1 MGLAPQKREPIF
13 YAFLC
18 AQSCANALR
27 LGAGSIYTSC
37 NRLERVGDML
47 RIAIDA
53 MGGDHSPDEIVAGAV
68 SALQANARLSV
79 QLVGP
84 EQPLEALLASVAA
97 DVRERIAIVPALEVI
112 DNDEAPAMAVRRK
125 KDASI
130 VVATRLLKEGKADG
144 LLTAGSTG
152 AFMAAGLLILG
163 RLPGVQRPA
172 LAPILPTVDGQGVV
186 LLDVGANM
194 DATPEHLQQYA
205 VMGAIYAEQVLGR
218 ATPRVGLLNVGSEP
232 GKGNELT
239 KEAYQLLAKQPLNF
253 IGNVEARDLLTG
265 QADVVVTDGF
275 VGNVVLKFMEG
286 MALSLFD
293 MLKVEYTSDLRG
305 KLGAGLL
312 RPGLRRFKRN
322 LDYSEYGGAPLLG
335 VKLPMIKCHGS
346 SQRKAIHNGIGQAI
360 SFIESRAGEVISNA
374 ITKPVELEE
383 VE

>member
-1 MGLAPQKREPIF
+1 
-13 YAFLC
+13 
-18 AQSCANALR
+18 
-27 LGAGSIYTSC
+27 
-37 NRLERVGDML
+37 ML

-53 MGGDHSPDEIVAGAV
+53 MGGDHAPDEIVAGAV
-68 SALQANARLSV
+68 SALQANTRLSV

-84 EQPLEALLASVAA
+84 EQRLDSLLARVAA
-97 DVRERIAIVPALEVI
+97 DVRERITIVPALEVI

-194 DATPEHLQQYA
+194 DAAPEHLLQYGI
-205 VMGAIYAEQVLGR
+205 MGAIYAEQVLGR
-218 ATPRVGLLNVGSEP
+218 GNPRVGLLNVGSEP

-239 KEAYQLLAKQPLNF
+239 KAAYQLLAEQPLNF
-253 IGNVEARDLLTG
+253 IGNLEARDLLTG

-275 VGNVVLKFMEG
+275 VGNIVLKFMEG

-293 MLKVEYTSDLRG
+293 MLKVEFTRDLRS

-322 LDYSEYGGAPLLG
+322 FDYPEYGGAPLLG

-346 SQRKAIHNGIGQAI
+346 SERKAIHNGIGQAI
-360 SFIESRAGEVISNA
+360 SFIENRSGEVISRA
-374 ITKPVELEE
+374 IATPDELEE